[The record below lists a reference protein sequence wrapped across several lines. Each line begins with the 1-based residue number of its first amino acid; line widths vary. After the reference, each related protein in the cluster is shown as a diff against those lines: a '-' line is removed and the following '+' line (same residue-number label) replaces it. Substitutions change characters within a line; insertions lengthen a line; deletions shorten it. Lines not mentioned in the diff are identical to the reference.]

1 MRNLLYIFLLSI
13 FSMGTTLAQSGGLT
27 VTPGL
32 TITVT
37 GNASD
42 SDVVGEATVVNNTGQ
57 SISLVW
63 ERQTNSLSNGWNS
76 LVCDNVTCWGP
87 NKNANTLTVD
97 AGASSIMNVHF
108 KPNGNPG
115 NGTVVLHVYSQA
127 DPTTAVDITYT
138 TQVNATS
145 ISTNAISQMR
155 FYPIPASSNLN
166 ITFGNNS
173 QARYVELYTV
183 VGEKIEEYYIPS
195 GQNSCGLNIECL
207 NAGMYFVRILN
218 DRRMLIASKAFPKV
232 N

>member
-1 MRNLLYIFLLSI
+1 MRNLLYIFLLCI
-13 FSMGTTLAQSGGLT
+13 FSMGTTLAQSSGLT
-27 VTPGL
+27 VTPGT
-32 TITVT
+32 TINISGTQT
-37 GNASD
+37 D
-42 SDVVGEATVVNNTGQ
+42 SDVVGEATIYNNTGQ
-57 SISLVW
+57 DITLVW
-63 ERQTNSLSNGWNS
+63 ERQTNSLSNGWQS
-76 LVCDNVTCWGP
+76 LVCDNITCWGP
-87 NKNANTLTVD
+87 NKNNNSLSVP
-97 AGASSIMNVHF
+97 AGGSSIMNIHF

-115 NGTVVLHVYSQA
+115 SGTVVIRAYSQA
-127 DPTTAVDITYT
+127 DPTTAVDITYNS
-138 TQVNATS
+138 QVSAT
-145 ISTNAISQMR
+145 IIQTNAISQMR

>member
-1 MRNLLYIFLLSI
+1 MKKLLYTFLLAA
-13 FSMGTTLAQSGGLT
+13 FSMGSLMAQSSGLT

-32 TITVT
+32 TITVSGT
-37 GNASD
+37 TSE

-63 ERQTNSLSNGWNS
+63 ERQTNSLSNGWES
-76 LVCDNVTCWGP
+76 LVCDNATCWGP
-87 NKNANTLTVD
+87 GKNTNTLTLAAD
-97 AGASSIMNVHF
+97 SSSIMNVHC
-108 KPNGNPG
+108 KPYGNPG
-115 NGTVVLHVYSQA
+115 SGTVVLHVYSQA

-138 TQVNATS
+138 TQVNATGVQA
-145 ISTNAISQMR
+145 NAISQMR
-155 FYPIPASSNLN
+155 FYPIPASNSLN

-183 VGEKIEEYYIPS
+183 VGEKIEEFYIPL
-195 GQNSCGLNIECL
+195 GQNSCGLNVECL

-218 DRRMLIASKAFPKV
+218 DRRMVIASKAFPKI